1 MHKQIRPPNELES
14 WSGDWVFKHF
24 GATSVILQTQLYL
37 CVCVCVGYE
46 SSLALLYYLS
56 FTTYNFCISKIF
68 CKNYCDNKLIIL
80 DLLVGSKCLSCL
92 FLFQFSK

>member
-37 CVCVCVGYE
+37 CVCVWGMNHHWHCFIIYH
-46 SSLALLYYLS
+46 LQHIIFALVKYFVKIIVTTNLLFWIYL
-56 FTTYNFCISKIF
+56 
-68 CKNYCDNKLIIL
+68 
-80 DLLVGSKCLSCL
+80 
-92 FLFQFSK
+92 